1 MCIIT
6 RLSQGDYD
14 IIPKKNL
21 VPSILVVNNLFC
33 LVAFGTVVDPLDWFQ
48 SGMEAENWLVSLQA
62 DPIPSLDASLDLQV
76 MTG

>member
-48 SGMEAENWLVSLQA
+48 SGMEAEN
-62 DPIPSLDASLDLQV
+62 
-76 MTG
+76 